1 MEKVTIQPVGAA
13 QMPMLDSALR
23 ALSED
28 LGDPHRADIA
38 ALVEAGTGPCPAFH
52 ALLAVSGDA
61 ARGAVVFSPCF
72 STVRGVAGLYVSDL
86 WVSGAARGSGL
97 GRRLL
102 AAASRRAAAL
112 WGAGYLRLDV
122 YEDSAGA
129 QGFYERL
136 GLAPLAGQRTLAL
149 AGDGFEKLEGEA

>member
-1 MEKVTIQPVGAA
+1 
-13 QMPMLDSALR
+13 MPLLDTALR
-23 ALSED
+23 ALSAD
-28 LGDPHRADIA
+28 LGDPHRADLA
-38 ALVEAGTGPCPAFH
+38 ALRAAGTGPCHAFH
-52 ALLAVSGDA
+52 ALLAVPGDA

-86 WVSGAARGSGL
+86 WVDRAARGSGL

-102 AAASRRAAAL
+102 AAAAARAHAL

-129 QGFYERL
+129 QDFYRRL
-136 GLAPLAGQRTLAL
+136 GLAPMAGQRTLAL
-149 AGDGFEKLEGEA
+149 AGDGFDRLKGEA